1 MEGFDASVRSSAHAG
16 RRLISRP
23 DILPNGVTSRRL
35 GPLPTCD
42 CRSTMRPSIH
52 WSVVHRCTLCSAGGA
67 LSSRRLETWK
77 LHATY
82 GSVDRACVPPAQD
95 MDTELTMRGL
105 TDQKQAELAAS
116 LAEPF
121 QQPGLSGQQ
130 QPRPEGPAVGGTLE
144 PGSAEDPSAHSSDR
158 SFELNPQRFDPDS
171 GSSPDPSLHAG
182 PARGGPVKHD
192 SPSEV
197 SRDELALHVDPG
209 LQGSLRATL

>member
-1 MEGFDASVRSSAHAG
+1 M
-16 RRLISRP
+16 
-23 DILPNGVTSRRL
+23 
-35 GPLPTCD
+35 
-42 CRSTMRPSIH
+42 CR
-52 WSVVHRCTLCSAGGA
+52 
-67 LSSRRLETWK
+67 
-77 LHATY
+77 ATY
-82 GSVDRACVPPAQD
+82 GIVDRARLPPAQD

-105 TDQKQAELAAS
+105 TDQTQAELAAS

-121 QQPGLSGQQ
+121 QQPAAQRQDPRQEQQ
-130 QPRPEGPAVGGTLE
+130 QRPEGAGVGGASE

-182 PARGGPVKHD
+182 LHRGGPVKHD
-192 SPSEV
+192 SPSGV